1 MAKFLIE
8 VVGVYYR
15 EIIEAPS
22 GSTVKVIMDEAQQST
37 PLQIDQGPG
46 NEVQRITHDLQA
58 PFETRGN
65 KIRQPGKYSIAEIV
79 SPPDSAGSVA
89 WQYYIERP
97 AGGIDLHAYKAAIAA
112 NQPLEAQRL
121 RKNVSFQR
129 MSYTRAKEGFLK
141 IGESEQCEDGDVI
154 VWRCV
159 AILKEPGDSNEF
171 YAKALA
177 NA

>member
-1 MAKFLIE
+1 MAKFLVE
-8 VVGVYYR
+8 VVGIYYR

-22 GSTVKVIMDEAQQST
+22 GSTVKVIMDEAQQAT
-37 PLQIDQGPG
+37 PLQIESGPG

-65 KIRQPGKYSIAEIV
+65 KIRQPGEYSIAEIV
-79 SPPDSAGSVA
+79 SPAGAVA

-97 AGGIDLHAYKAAIAA
+97 EGGIDLHAYKAAIAA

-129 MSYTRAKEGFLK
+129 MSYTRAKEGFLG
-141 IGESEQCEDGDVI
+141 IGDSEQCEDGDVI

-159 AILKEPGDSNEF
+159 AILKEKGDSNEV

-177 NA
+177 TS

>member
-1 MAKFLIE
+1 MAKFLVE

-22 GSTVKVIMDEAQQST
+22 GSTVKVIMEQAQLGT
-37 PLQIDQGPG
+37 PLQIEPGPG
-46 NEVQRITHDLQA
+46 NQVQRITHDLQA

-65 KIRQPGKYSIAEIV
+65 RTRQPGKYSIAEIV
-79 SPPDSAGSVA
+79 SPEGAVA

-97 AGGIDLHAYKAAIAA
+97 EGGIDLTAYKTAIAS

-129 MSYTRAKEGFLK
+129 MSYTRAKEGFLG
-141 IGESEQCEDGDVI
+141 IDASEQCEDGDVI

-159 AILKEPGDSNEF
+159 AILKKEGDSNEV
-171 YAKALA
+171 YAKAIA
-177 NA
+177 NS